1 MIWAIVIL
9 IAIVGAWY
17 WYEADWDRHLFKAV
31 PGSVCA
37 NLHGDQANAWL
48 RAHPETQVL
57 DVRSTG
63 EFESGALPNAVN
75 ISISDEA
82 FKTKVAALDKEKPVP
97 VYCAGGY
104 RSRKAVI
111 ILKQLGF
118 RNIQNIHRGY
128 MSWKPDTRMMIHHFS
143 SFLLLGC
150 LGLTAC
156 KPAAPQSVTLTA
168 EVPRSAEVM
177 GTGTLEARM
186 KTTVSTRIQERL
198 AEVLVDQG
206 DRVKKGQLL
215 ARLDDAELQQQVAI
229 AEASLNAAKQ
239 TALRVEADLA
249 RAEAVL
255 AQARLDEKRLAGLL
269 ASSAVSQTDADK
281 AAEALKVAEADLKRS
296 NASIAEAQG
305 QVLVAEKTLLYRR
318 EQLAFTQITAPYD
331 GLIIRRDREPGD
343 MLVPGASLMEII
355 SLDELWV
362 SAWVDEMEM
371 PRLAPGQA
379 ARVVFRSEPEKNY
392 PGVVSRLGR
401 ETDRETREFLVDVRV
416 DRLPA
421 NWAVGQ
427 RAEVHIQAV
436 TATP

>member
-1 MIWAIVIL
+1 M
-9 IAIVGAWY
+9 
-17 WYEADWDRHLFKAV
+17 
-31 PGSVCA
+31 
-37 NLHGDQANAWL
+37 
-48 RAHPETQVL
+48 
-57 DVRSTG
+57 
-63 EFESGALPNAVN
+63 
-75 ISISDEA
+75 
-82 FKTKVAALDKEKPVP
+82 
-97 VYCAGGY
+97 
-104 RSRKAVI
+104 
-111 ILKQLGF
+111 
-118 RNIQNIHRGY
+118 
-128 MSWKPDTRMMIHHFS
+128 
-143 SFLLLGC
+143 
-150 LGLTAC
+150 
-156 KPAAPQSVTLTA
+156 TLTA

-281 AAEALKVAEADLKRS
+281 SAEARKVAEADLKRS
-296 NASIAEAQG
+296 NAAIAEAQG